1 MAGKGSRARP
11 LSITKSQFGDNWDAI
26 FGNKSDD
33 AKNVAKPA
41 DRTNTVLKNTNTNGK
56 LTFED
61 WKATHL
67 HILQAAE
74 AKLANVTGIDITKE
88 VDKLVKQEYNNYLTE
103 FLKQRL
109 S

>member
-26 FGNKSDD
+26 FGNKSDN

-74 AKLANVTGIDITKE
+74 AKLANVTGIDIELVSPNKIVLNDNESLPSTTKS
-88 VDKLVKQEYNNYLTE
+88 L
-103 FLKQRL
+103 
-109 S
+109 